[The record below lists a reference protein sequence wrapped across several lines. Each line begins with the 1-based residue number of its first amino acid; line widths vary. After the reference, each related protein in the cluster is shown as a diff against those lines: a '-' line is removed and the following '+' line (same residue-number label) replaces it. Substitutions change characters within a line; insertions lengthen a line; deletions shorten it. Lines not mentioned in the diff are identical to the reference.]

1 MTELMLLSYNLR
13 RDTRS
18 DGPNR
23 WRHRRDRVARTLR
36 AADVAGLQEARWPM
50 LRDLTFGAPRHRWVG
65 VGRADGRRAGE
76 FVPVLWRADRFV
88 LDDHGHFWL
97 SSRPEVPGS
106 KDHER
111 AVVRM
116 ATWARL
122 VERVTGRAL
131 FVLNTHLD
139 HRVAAAQVE
148 GATQIRAALDDLVGD
163 EPVVVTGD
171 LNARPGEEAH
181 AVLTRPGHRVALR
194 DAYFDAPADGV
205 AAPDTTYNGFT
216 ALRPGLRIDVVLLSP
231 HWSVSA
237 YRVDATTEIGRFA
250 SDHLPV
256 EVVARLG

>member
-1 MTELMLLSYNLR
+1 MTELALLSYNLR

-23 WRHRRDRVARTLR
+23 WRHRRDRVAATLR
-36 AADVAGLQEARWPM
+36 KADIAGLQEARWPM

-65 VGRADGRRAGE
+65 VGRADGRRDGE
-76 FVPVLWRADRFV
+76 FVPVLWRADRFALV
-88 LDDHGHFWL
+88 DRGHFWL

-106 KDHER
+106 RDHER

-122 VERVTGRAL
+122 VERSSGQPL

-139 HRVAAAQVE
+139 HRVVDAQVE
-148 GATQIRAALDDLVGD
+148 GATQVRAALDDLVGD

-171 LNARPGEEAH
+171 LNARPADEAH
-181 AVLTRPGHRVALR
+181 AILTGPGHRVALR
-194 DAYFDAPADGV
+194 DAYLEATDRD
-205 AAPDTTYNGFT
+205 APDTTYTGF
-216 ALRPGLRIDVVLLSP
+216 AAPRPGLRIDVVLLSA
-231 HWSVSA
+231 HWAVST
-237 YRVDATTEIGRFA
+237 YRVDTTTENGRFP

-256 EVVARLG
+256 EVTTRLA

>member
-1 MTELMLLSYNLR
+1 MSEVTLLSYNLR

-23 WRHRRDRVARTLR
+23 WHRRRDRVARTLR
-36 AADVAGLQEARWPM
+36 GADIAGLQEARWPM

-65 VGRADGRRAGE
+65 VGRADGRRHGE

-88 LDDHGHFWL
+88 LEDHGHFWL

-106 KDHER
+106 KDHDR

-122 VERVTGRAL
+122 VERGTGQAL

-148 GATQIRAALDDLVGD
+148 GAAQIRTTLDDLVGD

-181 AVLTRPGHRVALR
+181 AVLTAPGHRVALR
-194 DAYFDAPADGV
+194 DAYLDADAD
-205 AAPDTTYNGFT
+205 APDTTYNGFV
-216 ALRPGLRIDVVLLSP
+216 APRPGMRIDVVLLSF
-231 HWSVSA
+231 HWTVSA
-237 YRVDATTEIGRFA
+237 YRVDLTTENGRFA

-256 EVVARLG
+256 EVVARVG